1 MKYVIKNFS
10 SRYVMLTTMGYLYT
24 KLKKV
29 IFEKRISEVLTI
41 CFFQKLENKKPVSEV
56 KRISL

>member
-1 MKYVIKNFS
+1 
-10 SRYVMLTTMGYLYT
+10 MLATMEYLYT